1 MTLERVTSAQEKRDN
16 FRPHKPLNNIPLPS
30 CSSST
35 SYFDFPLLGLC
46 AHKYVLLPLIM
57 FLPSRTS
64 PAYTVDNYFLLFG
77 LLLLLL
83 LLELSG
89 TRGELHFIMWPSVK
103 KKKKK
108 KKNKEEGGYRQDDE
122 KERPTALRWQQSKG
136 NATDTTR
143 SAAEKWKREIVLR
156 RPETLAAPL
165 CREFEPDGGGERR
178 RLFKCCDDGR
188 REIFSR
194 GKKKKKVVTSWEV
207 QPSVRQQPKWI

>member
-1 MTLERVTSAQEKRDN
+1 MYYYLSLCFYPPVHLQ
-16 FRPHKPLNNIPLPS
+16 PIPSTTTFFYLGCCCCFCCCWS
-30 CSSST
+30 CQV
-35 SYFDFPLLGLC
+35 PG
-46 AHKYVLLPLIM
+46 
-57 FLPSRTS
+57 
-64 PAYTVDNYFLLFG
+64 
-77 LLLLLL
+77 
-83 LLELSG
+83 
-89 TRGELHFIMWPSVK
+89 GELHFIMWPSVKK

-165 CREFEPDGGGERR
+165 CREFEPDGGERR

-188 REIFSR
+188 REFFFLGERRRKRS
-194 GKKKKKVVTSWEV
+194 
-207 QPSVRQQPKWI
+207 